1 MTRNERI
8 EFLILLV
15 YALIVAIIFLTSDI
29 VKAGHADGRILEFL
43 SDATVYNKHYV
54 ERFANADVLEN
65 WTTFL
70 RASPILM
77 MMLFDGS
84 IFLVQLFNA
93 SVMMICLMVSQ
104 RCFKSEPAKFFYLL
118 SCMIFPYFSFGFL
131 GLNKEVYA
139 MCSAMVFS
147 AFIVSGAK
155 RFLIFSLLLA
165 LMARYY
171 MVAPLIMLVLIFPR
185 HRSPRYY
192 LAGLSLVFVSIV
204 GPLAKTMVPEY
215 SHMNLLEGAGQ
226 TAVLVSTVIDNFG
239 YAAIYPIKYVILI
252 LVRPFGFFFAG
263 NGDAVGA
270 AVSIL
275 SCIAGALAIY
285 VFAKAKRNH
294 REIGLFVLAGLL
306 APIPLMWSEIMHWRY
321 YSFVYFF
328 FIFAICIYMDSVR
341 TGAPTLVPSKHDRTS
356 DD

>member
-1 MTRNERI
+1 MTRNGRVESVI
-8 EFLILLV
+8 FLLFFV
-15 YALIVAIIFLTSDI
+15 IVAIVFLTSDV
-29 VKAGHADGRILEFL
+29 VKAGHADGRILAYL
-43 SDATVYNKHYV
+43 SDATVYHKHYV
-54 ERFANADVLEN
+54 DRFANAGVLEN

-77 MMLFDGS
+77 MMLFDGK
-84 IFLVQLFNA
+84 IILVQLLNA
-93 SVMMICLMVSQ
+93 LVMMICLLASQ
-104 RCFKSEPAKFFYLL
+104 RCFKTERVKFLYLFF
-118 SCMIFPYFSFGFL
+118 CMVFPYFSFGFL

-139 MCSAMVFS
+139 MSSAMLYSV
-147 AFIVSGAK
+147 FIVSGAK
-155 RFLIFSLLLA
+155 RFLIASLVLA

-171 MVAPLIMLVLIFPR
+171 MLAPLIMLMLIFPR
-185 HRSPRYY
+185 HRPPRYY
-192 LAGLSLVFVSIV
+192 LAGLSLVLVSII

-215 SHMNLLEGAGQ
+215 SYANLLEGSGR
-226 TAVLVSTVIDNFG
+226 TAVIFSTLIDNFG
-239 YAAIYPIKYVILI
+239 YAAIYPIKYMILI

-263 NGDAVGA
+263 NGDSVGA
-270 AVSIL
+270 VVSVL

-356 DD
+356 DE